1 METAAILFRDHAKG
15 DKYKDLLVNDH
26 CAVESIPVLEHKYLL
41 DAQSIK
47 AVVDDASSEGLAGL
61 VFTSGNAV
69 RALARA
75 VDAYLS
81 EAADENDDSRE
92 RWRRILRLPIFV
104 VGKETMDACTSLLF
118 SAARAANGGTRE
130 TEDDVMDIRGSE
142 CGCASE
148 MVTNIIDFSRQQQSR
163 KQGDGKK
170 PRVLFFCGNQ
180 RRSAIPDGIRES
192 GAAELV
198 EMVAYTTVGRNTHDT
213 RRDLIA
219 TVDRIVAKCRRNAPA
234 AAVLIWM
241 VVFSPSGVRV
251 VAPLLEDLAHAR
263 EPPLVPASTLAAV
276 YKRHAATKTDD
287 VFYGY
292 AAIGKTTM
300 TELASRAGADTM
312 LTTQA
317 DTPNAVGICNA
328 IRNKMSFP
336 GVL

>member
-41 DAQSIK
+41 DAQSIQS
-47 AVVDDASSEGLAGL
+47 VVNDASSEGLAGL

-69 RALARA
+69 RALAKA

-81 EAADENDDSRE
+81 EPADENDGRRE
-92 RWRRILRLPIFV
+92 QWSRILRLPIFV
-104 VGKETMDACTSLLF
+104 VGKETMDACSSLLF
-118 SAARAANGGTRE
+118 SAAHTTNGTRE
-130 TEDDVMDIRGSE
+130 TKEGVMDIRGSE

-148 MVTNIIDFSRQQQSR
+148 MVSNIIDFSRQQQSR
-163 KQGDGKK
+163 KQGGGKK

-213 RRDLIA
+213 RRDLID

-251 VAPLLEDLAHAR
+251 VAPLLENLAHAR
-263 EPPLVPASTLAAV
+263 EPLLVPASTLAAV
-276 YKRHAATKTDD
+276 YKRHAVTKTDD

-300 TELASRAGADTM
+300 TELASRASGDKM